1 MYMLIVP
8 LITLF
13 RITVFSLPHF
23 PHTFLDKNISTLM
36 PKIDR
41 MLEFVGRNDIFGSL
55 LELLPGM
62 ACSVKN

>member
-1 MYMLIVP
+1 MYILIVP

-23 PHTFLDKNISTLM
+23 SHTFLEKNISNLQ

-41 MLEFVGRNDIFGSL
+41 MLEFVDHNEIFSSL

-62 ACSVKN
+62 A